1 MYLKK
6 LKIIKNEKKKRQ
18 GADGEEL
25 SVARAVMSELTKNK
39 TAVVST

>member
-6 LKIIKNEKKKRQ
+6 LKIIKNEKRQ

-39 TAVVST
+39 TAFVST